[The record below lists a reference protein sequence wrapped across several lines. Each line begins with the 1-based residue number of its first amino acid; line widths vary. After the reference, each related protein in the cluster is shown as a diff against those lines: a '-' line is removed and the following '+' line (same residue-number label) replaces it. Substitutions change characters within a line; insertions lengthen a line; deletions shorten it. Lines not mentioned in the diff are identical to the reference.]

1 MPILQINFKLEI
13 PADAYGAASQ
23 QVAEII
29 AGVPGLRWKIWLL
42 NEAESEAG
50 GIYCFETKS
59 ALEGYLS
66 GPIVGQLRALPVIS
80 DLNIKR
86 FDAIEDL
93 TRITRGP
100 ALAAFEAHS

>member
-1 MPILQINFKLEI
+1 MPILQINFKLNI
-13 PADAYGAASQ
+13 PVEAYSTASQ
-23 QVAEII
+23 KVAQMI
-29 AGVPGLRWKIWLL
+29 ADVPGLRWKIWLL

-50 GIYCFETKS
+50 GIYCFES
-59 ALEGYLS
+59 AATLEGYLS
-66 GPIVGQLRALPVIS
+66 SPIVAQLRALPIITS
-80 DLNIKR
+80 LNIKR